1 MGGVKAG
8 GAAGSG
14 GGRLAAD
21 HRREEKG
28 GCATRAR
35 RGRRGFGVSWGVE
48 WNGMANGMERKR
60 RRGEERGGRRARW
73 GGGEEG
79 RGEEEVVGAKASIRQ
94 TEREE
99 TKRIGFFFSFLALS
113 LSVFCVCVCV
123 RALFILPFGFSIHVL
138 CAISKEIAKRWKI

>member
-1 MGGVKAG
+1 MGEAGGGPPARGEGRVRYASAARPARVWGFMGG
-8 GAAGSG
+8 
-14 GGRLAAD
+14 
-21 HRREEKG
+21 
-28 GCATRAR
+28 
-35 RGRRGFGVSWGVE
+35 
-48 WNGMANGMERKR
+48 GMANGMERKR

-79 RGEEEVVGAKASIRQ
+79 RGEEVVGAKASIRQ

-113 LSVFCVCVCV
+113 LSLSVCFVCVCV
-123 RALFILPFGFSIHVL
+123 FFFFILPFGFSIHVL